1 MFIDP
6 QPDFIRLVEND
17 EYLPPISIW
26 TRLGGIFLIG
36 SVGAAFSLAS
46 VFKYNIIVKAD
57 ATVRP
62 TGEIRVVQASAEGT
76 IRSIKVKENQV
87 VKKGDAIA
95 VIDNFQLESR
105 KDEIL
110 GNIQQNQLQRSQ
122 INGQLKALEAQV
134 TAESNAMQ
142 QAITSAK
149 ADLSRNQRD
158 YRDRGITSQTE
169 VDEAEAS
176 VALARDQL
184 NRYKGLANTGAIP
197 DAEIKEKEQAFKAA
211 LARLE
216 RSKTGLN
223 PSDAT
228 VAIAQERIAQ
238 ELTKGKSTLA
248 ALNKDR
254 QEIIRRQIEIQN
266 QTSNAQQEL
275 KRVFTELQKTV
286 IRTSE
291 GGTILRLELRNTGQV
306 VKAGDVIAQI
316 APNNAPLVIKARV
329 AASDITKVKV
339 CKVVQVTKC
348 TQGKVQMR
356 LSAYPYPDYGI
367 LNGAVRGITADVII
381 PQSNSNIPAA
391 PYYEITIQP
400 DRFYLIKGNQ
410 SYAIQPGMEVTAD
423 IISKEETVLTF
434 ILRKARLLTDL

>member
-36 SVGAAFSLAS
+36 SIGAAFSLAS
-46 VFKYNIIVKAD
+46 VFKYNVIVKAD

-62 TGEIRVVQASAEGT
+62 TGEIRLVQASAEGT

-95 VIDNFQLESR
+95 VIDNSELETR
-105 KDEIL
+105 KEEIL

-122 INGQLKALEAQV
+122 INGQLKALETQV
-134 TAESNAMQ
+134 TAESNATQ

-169 VDEAEAS
+169 VDEAQAFVAS
-176 VALARDQL
+176 AKDKL
-184 NRYKGLANTGAIP
+184 NRYKGLAGAGVIP
-197 DAEIKEKEQAFKAA
+197 EADISEKEQDFKAA

-216 RSKTGLN
+216 RSKIGLN

-291 GGTILRLELRNTGQV
+291 AGTILRLELRNTGQV

-316 APNNAPLVIKARV
+316 APNSAPLVIKARV

-367 LNGAVRGITADVII
+367 LNGAVRGITADAII
-381 PQSNSNIPAA
+381 PQSNNNIPAV

>member
-36 SVGAAFSLAS
+36 SIGAAFSLAS

-62 TGEIRVVQASAEGT
+62 TGEIRLVQASAEGT

-95 VIDNFQLESR
+95 VIDNFQLESKR
-105 KDEIL
+105 DEIL

-122 INGQLKALEAQV
+122 INGQLKALETQV

-169 VDEAEAS
+169 VDEAQAS
-176 VALARDQL
+176 VTLAKDQL

-197 DAEIKEKEQAFKAA
+197 EGEIREKEQAFKAA

-216 RSKTGLN
+216 RSKIGLN

-291 GGTILRLELRNTGQV
+291 AGTILRLELRNTGQV

-316 APNNAPLVIKARV
+316 APNSAPLVIKARV

-367 LNGAVRGITADVII
+367 LNGAVRGITADAII
-381 PQSNSNIPAA
+381 PQSNSNIPAL

>member
-36 SVGAAFSLAS
+36 SIGAAFSLAS

-62 TGEIRVVQASAEGT
+62 IGEIRLVQASAEGT

-95 VIDNFQLESR
+95 VIDNFQLESKR
-105 KDEIL
+105 DEIL

-122 INGQLKALEAQV
+122 INGQLKALETQV

-169 VDEAEAS
+169 VDEAQAS
-176 VALARDQL
+176 VTLARDKL

-197 DAEIKEKEQAFKAA
+197 AAEIKEKEQDFKAA

-216 RSKTGLN
+216 RSKIGLN

-291 GGTILRLELRNTGQV
+291 AGTILRLELRNTGQV

-316 APNNAPLVIKARV
+316 APNSAPLVIKARV

-367 LNGAVRGITADVII
+367 LNGAVRGITADAII

-400 DRFYLIKGNQ
+400 DRYYLIKGNQ
-410 SYAIQPGMEVTAD
+410 SYAIQPGMEATAD

>member
-36 SVGAAFSLAS
+36 SIGAAFSLAS

-95 VIDNFQLESR
+95 VIDNSELESR
-105 KDEIL
+105 KEEIL

-122 INGQLKALEAQV
+122 INGQLKALETQV

-142 QAITSAK
+142 QAVTSAK

-169 VDEAEAS
+169 VDEAQAFVAS
-176 VALARDQL
+176 AKDKLD
-184 NRYKGLANTGAIP
+184 RYKGLAKTEAVTA
-197 DAEIKEKEQAFKAA
+197 AEISEKEQDFKAA

-216 RSKTGLN
+216 RSKIGLN

-339 CKVVQVTKC
+339 CKVIQVTKC

>member
-36 SVGAAFSLAS
+36 SIGAAFSLAS

-62 TGEIRVVQASAEGT
+62 TGEIRLVQASAEGT

-87 VKKGDAIA
+87 VKRGDAIA
-95 VIDNFQLESR
+95 VIDNFQLESKR
-105 KDEIL
+105 DEIL

-122 INGQLKALEAQV
+122 INGQLKALETQV

-169 VDEAEAS
+169 VDEAQAS
-176 VALARDQL
+176 VTLAKDQL

-197 DAEIKEKEQAFKAA
+197 EGEIREKEQAFKAA

-216 RSKTGLN
+216 RSKIGLN

-291 GGTILRLELRNTGQV
+291 AGTILRLELRNTGQV

-316 APNNAPLVIKARV
+316 APNSAPLVIKARV

-367 LNGAVRGITADVII
+367 LNGAVRGITADAII
-381 PQSNSNIPAA
+381 PQSNSNIPAL

>member
-95 VIDNFQLESR
+95 VIDNFQLESK

-122 INGQLKALEAQV
+122 INGQLKALETQV

-176 VALARDQL
+176 VALAREQL

-197 DAEIKEKEQAFKAA
+197 VLEIKEKEQAFKAA

-291 GGTILRLELRNTGQV
+291 AGTILRLELRNTGQV

-316 APNNAPLVIKARV
+316 APSSAPLVIKARV

-339 CKVVQVTKC
+339 CKAVQVTKC
-348 TQGKVQMR
+348 TQGKVQML
-356 LSAYPYPDYGI
+356 LSAYPDPDYGI
-367 LNGAVRGITADVII
+367 LNGAVRGITADAII
-381 PQSNSNIPAA
+381 PQSNSNIPVA

-400 DRFYLIKGNQ
+400 DRFDLIKGNQ